1 MRDDLLYTCSPRW
14 LEESGLPEEIVERV
28 GEAGW
33 SVLKKLFELETEQN
47 FFPDWFL
54 VSRED
59 LHRWTGALSDR
70 IDEVIKC
77 LEQEGY
83 LERKEGVT
91 PGGLEHFRFLEPL
104 LTEEEAE
111 RTRERLKARG
121 YTGVTHLT
129 LRYVDAMP
137 AKDKFRTVRQLYE
150 QVFGL
155 RMNTRIADD
164 LREITER
171 FDLALILSAFEEM
184 RRKPNKSLAGL
195 ITALYRGERHADTHQ
210 ADR

>member
-1 MRDDLLYTCSPRW
+1 MRDDLLYACSPRW
-14 LEESGLPEEIVERV
+14 LEESGLPEEIVSRV

-59 LHRWTGALSDR
+59 LVRWTGALSGR
-70 IDEVIKC
+70 IDEVIEC
-77 LEQEGY
+77 LQQEGY
-83 LERKEGVT
+83 LEIKEGVT
-91 PGGLEHFRFLEPL
+91 PGGLERFRFMEPL
-104 LTEEEAE
+104 LSDEEAE
-111 RTRERLKARG
+111 QTKARLKARG
-121 YTGVTHLT
+121 YVGVAHLA

-137 AKDKFRTVRQLYE
+137 AKDKFRSVRHLYE

-171 FDLALILSAFEEM
+171 FDLALILNAFEEM
-184 RRKPNKSLAGL
+184 RRKPNKSLSGL
-195 ITALYRGERHADTHQ
+195 ITALYRGERHEEHKT
-210 ADR
+210 DR